1 MQPGASQDVYVLNT
15 PQKNTALKA
24 VNRDCRTAYLKE
36 ATSLTALPYGSHFLW
51 HSLLNVSLSYDS
63 VIFLQKIF
71 FRMRYPY
78 EVAVLW

>member
-1 MQPGASQDVYVLNT
+1 VQPGASQDVYVLNT
-15 PQKNTALKA
+15 PQKNTALKGSW
-24 VNRDCRTAYLKE
+24 DCRTAYLKE

-51 HSLLNVSLSYDS
+51 HSLLKVSLSYDS

-71 FRMRYPY
+71 VRMRYPY